1 MKTYKEFQEA
11 AALAAP
17 LVGLGVRA
25 AAPLV
30 TGAIGAAA
38 NILKAKGETTP
49 RTPNVQRP
57 SPKITAADAQ
67 KRQAAAD
74 RRAAAQ
80 ERTTERAKQG
90 IDSLIGSDAER
101 KAAAQ
106 ARANQPQIQQQ
117 LRRQNQRAR
126 MSKAADKL
134 GLD

>member
-11 AALAAP
+11 AALVAP
-17 LVGLGVRA
+17 LVGLGARA

-38 NILKAKGETTP
+38 NVLKAKQSQP
-49 RTPNVQRP
+49 RTPNLQRP

-67 KRQAAAD
+67 RRQAAAD
-74 RRAAAQ
+74 RRADAQ
-80 ERTTERAKQG
+80 DRAKANIGQK
-90 IDSLIGSDAER
+90 IDDLIGSESER

-106 ARANQPQIQQQ
+106 ARANQPQIQKKLKQQ
-117 LRRQNQRAR
+117 SVRDR
-126 MSKAADKL
+126 MSQAADKL

>member
-11 AALAAP
+11 AALVAP
-17 LVGLGVRA
+17 LVGLGARA

-38 NILKAKGETTP
+38 NILKAKQSQP
-49 RTPNVQRP
+49 RTPNLQRP

-67 KRQAAAD
+67 RRQAAAD
-74 RRAAAQ
+74 RRADAQ
-80 ERTTERAKQG
+80 DRAKANIGQK
-90 IDSLIGSDAER
+90 IDDLIGSESER

-106 ARANQPQIQQQ
+106 ARANQPQIQRRLKQQ
-117 LRRQNQRAR
+117 SVRDR
-126 MSKAADKL
+126 MSQAADKL

>member
-25 AAPLV
+25 AAPFV

-38 NILKAKGETTP
+38 NILKAKQTQP
-49 RTPNVQRP
+49 RTPNLQRP

-67 KRQAAAD
+67 KRQAASD
-74 RRAAAQ
+74 RRADAQ
-80 ERTTERAKQG
+80 DRAKTNIGQK
-90 IDSLIGSDAER
+90 IDSLIGSESER

-106 ARANQPQIQQQ
+106 ARANQPQIQKKLKQQ
-117 LRRQNQRAR
+117 SVRDR
-126 MSKAADKL
+126 MSQAADKL

>member
-11 AALAAP
+11 AALVAP
-17 LVGLGVRA
+17 LVGLGARA

-38 NILKAKGETTP
+38 NILKAKQSQP
-49 RTPNVQRP
+49 RTPNLQRP

-67 KRQAAAD
+67 RRQAAAD
-74 RRAAAQ
+74 RRADAQ
-80 ERTTERAKQG
+80 DRAKANIGQK
-90 IDSLIGSDAER
+90 IDDLIGSESER

-106 ARANQPQIQQQ
+106 ARANQPQIQRRLKQQ
-117 LRRQNQRAR
+117 AVRDR
-126 MSKAADKL
+126 MSQAADKL

>member
-38 NILKAKGETTP
+38 NILKAKQTQP

-80 ERTTERAKQG
+80 ERTTEKAKQG

-126 MSKAADKL
+126 MSRAADKL

>member
-11 AALAAP
+11 AALVAP
-17 LVGLGVRA
+17 LVGLGARA

-38 NILKAKGETTP
+38 NVLKAKQSQP
-49 RTPNVQRP
+49 RTPNLQRP

-67 KRQAAAD
+67 RRQAAAD

-80 ERTTERAKQG
+80 DRAKTNIGQK
-90 IDSLIGSDAER
+90 IDDLIGSESER

-106 ARANQPQIQQQ
+106 ARANQPQIQKKLKQQ
-117 LRRQNQRAR
+117 SVRDR
-126 MSKAADKL
+126 MSQAADKL

>member
-38 NILKAKGETTP
+38 NILKAKQTQP

-126 MSKAADKL
+126 MSRAADKL

>member
-11 AALAAP
+11 AALVAP
-17 LVGLGVRA
+17 LVGLGARA

-38 NILKAKGETTP
+38 NILKAKQSQP
-49 RTPNVQRP
+49 RTPNLQRP

-67 KRQAAAD
+67 RRQAAAD

-80 ERTTERAKQG
+80 DRAKANIGQK
-90 IDSLIGSDAER
+90 IDDLIGSESER

-106 ARANQPQIQQQ
+106 ARANQPQIQKKLKQQ
-117 LRRQNQRAR
+117 SVRDR
-126 MSKAADKL
+126 MSQAADKL